1 METTIE
7 NLDNKGT
14 IIANSTIHAQNVN
27 TGDHIQN
34 FYEHRIT
41 NPSFSEIDFEQE
53 EIYPD
58 PIFSDK
64 VLTEI
69 SNKRVLIIK
78 GNDQFDHF
86 SFGRNIAK
94 RLGENQPDH
103 KIIELIQNE
112 EDVALNGQL
121 MQLDSAN
128 IILLNAIHPRHIQ
141 YDFNQLVQI
150 SEEKQSYFIINTATP
165 QSTWLKSGRNIIEYW
180 FAVPEDN
187 HYSKADLI
195 PWFSAKIQEQ
205 VPPFLAELDEINEHT
220 KFSQNQTLSTLV
232 DSVSTPQKLTIF
244 LNNCRSAQTL
254 LSDKKLEQII
264 TNLSQSQEEIETKW
278 FNNLTLEQKIIA
290 LTAALFNGL
299 FCNQYFEI
307 ISHMIDT
314 TFWRQS
320 GKTLEAL
327 DYHNLEFLMVFFR
340 FETTDEGDLIVA
352 RNPGT
357 RVNLLRTA
365 VQQFPRHIEK
375 ALSVFSGLMQE
386 SYKRKHTNWDLHGT
400 TQKRALL
407 RQVFIETTRDIGINE
422 LTNIESIYLELA
434 ASKHDFIQGIAAKSL
449 AQYRLYEEDDL
460 LFETINKWL
469 KADTIK
475 KRIAL
480 FLNKNNSKNGDN
492 IAAIKATTV
501 RILAYAADYD
511 QPNKLHK
518 DIVEFLITFATDYNN
533 KVQESVAKVLPK
545 FIVHHTFQLR
555 NEIFDS
561 LMPNPNYSQA
571 ISEGL
576 MSGYRDY
583 PDTLK
588 EVINHWLS
596 ICMQQHSQD
605 NRRNKTTQR
614 DNALIS
620 IINTLEKIEITDKG
634 FTLREL
640 YGIAVE
646 LLKTEK
652 RGDVVRANL
661 NFLAHLQQQ
670 DYAMAY
676 EYIPE
681 TIGSFTADHR
691 NVLVKSWTL
700 QFLEQRKKLNNGQF
714 FIKVYG
720 TEYPAW
726 EKMMARPLT
735 ALEETL
741 FTWLNSSSKPAQQF
755 ATLTFL
761 DIAHTFE
768 KEEHDQILAYAVE
781 MQERK
786 IQWLKDQRAQSNKV
800 KIQPQTANNKVG
812 LGVWLKIKIFF
823 YLLFEDKTT
832 KETLKGII
840 HAFLA
845 EPYSKKDLNYVIY
858 KWKTRQK
865 GNLSSKLAKWLGK
878 LMRNI

>member
-1 METTIE
+1 METKIE
-7 NLDNKGT
+7 NLDNSGT
-14 IIANSTIHAQNVN
+14 IITNSSIQAENIN
-27 TGDHIQN
+27 TGDHNTYIN
-34 FYEHRIT
+34 NIT
-41 NPSFSEIDFEQE
+41 NPSFSEIDFEHE
-53 EIYPD
+53 EVYPN
-58 PIFSDK
+58 PVFSEFVFEELSK
-64 VLTEI
+64 
-69 SNKRVLIIK
+69 KRILIIK

-86 SFGRNIAK
+86 SFGRSIAK
-94 RLGENQPDH
+94 QLGENKPDH

-121 MQLDSAN
+121 MQLDCSQ
-128 IILLNAIHPRHIQ
+128 IILLNALHPRHIQ
-141 YDFNQLVQI
+141 YDFNQLIRI
-150 SEEKQSYFIINTATP
+150 SEAKQSYFIINTATP
-165 QSTWLKSGRNIIEYW
+165 QSTWLKSGKIISEYW
-180 FAVPEDN
+180 FDVPESG
-187 HYSKADLI
+187 HYKKADLI
-195 PWFSAKIQEQ
+195 PWFISKIHDQAL
-205 VPPFLAELDEINEHT
+205 PIFADLDEINEGT
-220 KFSQNQTLSTLV
+220 KFSDNQTLSTLME
-232 DSVSTPQKLTIF
+232 SLSTPQKLTIF
-244 LNNCRSAQTL
+244 LNNCRSTQTL
-254 LSDKKLEQII
+254 FTDKKLEQII

-278 FNNLTLEQKIIA
+278 FNNLNPEQKIIA

-307 ISHMIDT
+307 IGHMIES
-314 TFWRQS
+314 TFWKQS
-320 GKTLEAL
+320 GRTLEAL
-327 DYHNLEFLMVFFR
+327 DYHNLEFLTAFFR

-352 RNPGT
+352 RNPAT

-365 VQQFPRHIEK
+365 VHQFPRHIEK

-422 LTNIESIYLELA
+422 LANIESIYLELA
-434 ASKHDFIQGIAAKSL
+434 ASEHDFIQGIAAKSL
-449 AQYRLYEEDDL
+449 AQYRLYEEDEL

-469 KADTIK
+469 KSDSIK

-480 FLNKNNSKNGDN
+480 FLNKNNSKKRDN
-492 IAAIKATTV
+492 VSAIKATTV

-518 DIVEFLITFATDYNN
+518 DIIEFLITFATDYSS

-561 LMPNPNYSQA
+561 LMPNPNYTQA

-576 MSGYRDY
+576 MNGYKDY

-596 ICMQQHSQD
+596 ICMQQHSED
-605 NRRNKTTQR
+605 NRRKKTTHR

-620 IINTLEKIEITDKG
+620 IINTLEKIEITNKG
-634 FTLREL
+634 FSLKEL
-640 YGIAVE
+640 YDIAVE
-646 LLKTEK
+646 LLRTEK

-670 DYAMAY
+670 NYAMAY
-676 EYIPE
+676 DYVSE
-681 TIGSFTADHR
+681 TIGLFTRDHR
-691 NVLVKSWTL
+691 KILVKSWTL
-700 QFLEQRKKLNNGQF
+700 QFLIQRKDLTDGQF
-714 FIKVYG
+714 YITVHG

-726 EKMMARPLT
+726 GKMLNRPLT

-741 FTWLNSSSKPAQQF
+741 FTWLNSTSKPAQKF

-761 DIAHTFE
+761 DIAHSFE
-768 KEEHDQILAYAVE
+768 KEEHDQIQAYAVE
-781 MQERK
+781 VEQRK
-786 IQWLKDQRAQSNKV
+786 IRWLENQRSQTNKV
-800 KIQPQTANNKVG
+800 RLQTPSSAGNVG
-812 LGVWLKIKIFF
+812 FGLWLRIKIFF
-823 YLLFEDKTT
+823 YLLFEDKET

-845 EPYSKKDLNYVIY
+845 EPYSKKDLNFVIY

>member
-1 METTIE
+1 METNIE
-7 NLDNKGT
+7 KLDNAGT
-14 IIANSTIHAQNVN
+14 IITNSSIHAENIN
-27 TGDHIQN
+27 TGDQVQH
-34 FYEHRIT
+34 FYEYNIT

-58 PIFSDK
+58 PIFSENIF
-64 VLTEI
+64 TEVCK
-69 SNKRVLIIK
+69 KRVLIIK

-94 RLGENQPDH
+94 RLGNEHPNH

-121 MQLDSAN
+121 MQLDACR

-141 YDFNQLVQI
+141 YDFNQLIQI

-165 QSTWLKSGRNIIEYW
+165 ESTWLKSGKIISEYW
-180 FAVPEDN
+180 FTVPESG
-187 HYSKADLI
+187 HYSKTDLMPWFIAKVQDQALPFFADLD
-195 PWFSAKIQEQ
+195 KIN
-205 VPPFLAELDEINEHT
+205 AHT
-220 KFSQNQTLSTLV
+220 KFSENKTLTTLV
-232 DSVSTPQKLTIF
+232 ESIRTPQKLTIF
-244 LNNCRSAQTL
+244 LNNCRSSQTL
-254 LSDKKLEQII
+254 FTDKKLEQII
-264 TNLSQSQEEIETKW
+264 TNLSQSQEDIETKW
-278 FNNLTLEQKIIA
+278 FNNLTQEQKIIA
-290 LTAALFNGL
+290 LTTALFNGL

-307 ISHMIDT
+307 IGHMIDT

-340 FETTDEGDLIVA
+340 FETTDEGDLLVA

-365 VQQFPRHIEK
+365 LQQFPRHIEK
-375 ALSVFSGLMQE
+375 ALSVFSGVMQE
-386 SYKRKHTNWDLHGT
+386 SYKKKHTNWDLHGT

-434 ASKHDFIQGIAAKSL
+434 ASEHDFIQGIAAKSL
-449 AQYRLYEEDDL
+449 AQYRLYEQDDL

-469 KADTIK
+469 KADSIK

-480 FLNKNNSKNGDN
+480 FLNKNSSKKQDTVS
-492 IAAIKATTV
+492 AIKATTV

-518 DIVEFLITFATDYNN
+518 DIVEFLITFATDYSS

-545 FIVHHTFQLR
+545 FIVHHAYQLR

-576 MSGYRDY
+576 MNGYRDY

-596 ICMQQHSQD
+596 ICMQQHSED
-605 NRRNKTTQR
+605 NRRNKTTYR

-634 FTLREL
+634 FSLKEL
-640 YGIAVE
+640 YDIAVE
-646 LLKTEK
+646 LLRTEK

-670 DYAMAY
+670 DYALAY
-676 EYIPE
+676 DYVPE
-681 TIGSFTADHR
+681 TITLFTREHR
-691 NVLVKSWTL
+691 KNLVQSWTL
-700 QFLEQRKKLNNGQF
+700 QFMEQRKNLTDGQF
-714 FIKVYG
+714 YINVHG

-726 EKMMARPLT
+726 EKMLNRPLT

-741 FTWLNSSSKPAQQF
+741 FNWLNSTSKPAQKF

-761 DIAHTFE
+761 DIAHSFE

-781 MQERK
+781 AQQRK
-786 IQWLKDQRAQSNKV
+786 IRWLENQRSQSNKV
-800 KIQPQTANNKVG
+800 RIQAPTAAGNVG
-812 LGVWLKIKIFF
+812 FGLWLRLKIFF
-823 YLLFEDKTT
+823 YLLFEDKQT